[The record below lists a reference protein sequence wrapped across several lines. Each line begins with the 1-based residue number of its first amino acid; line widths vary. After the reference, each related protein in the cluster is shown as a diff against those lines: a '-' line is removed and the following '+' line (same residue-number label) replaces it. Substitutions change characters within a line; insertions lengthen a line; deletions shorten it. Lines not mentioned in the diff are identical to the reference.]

1 MGGRRDDACRAVGI
15 VGHRDRQTDRE
26 RERERERELT
36 EFTARSLIQFSRI
49 FCVRSILIA
58 KL

>member
-15 VGHRDRQTDRE
+15 VGHRDRQTD
-26 RERERERELT
+26 RERERELT